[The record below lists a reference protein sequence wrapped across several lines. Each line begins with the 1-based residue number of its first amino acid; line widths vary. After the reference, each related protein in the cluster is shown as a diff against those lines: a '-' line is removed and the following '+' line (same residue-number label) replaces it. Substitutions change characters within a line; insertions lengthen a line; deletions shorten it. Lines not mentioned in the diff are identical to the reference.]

1 MLCSVIIP
9 LYNKEQYIVSAIDSV
24 MSQSHQ
30 DFEIVVVDDGSR
42 DGGAALVE
50 AMADPRIRLI
60 RQANG
65 GVSRARNAGIAAARG
80 DLVCFLDADD
90 WYAIDFLATI
100 VSMYQ
105 KYPESSFF
113 STSFLC
119 MNDPADGRLD
129 QAADAHFAPIA
140 NFYAYRAAHGVFY
153 CTNSI
158 AVPRRH
164 LMSMPQCFPEG
175 DQFGEDQ
182 DLWFRLAERLQLVF
196 TPARLVAYRT
206 DVAGSLCTV
215 HDLRTLPQVFSRLE
229 QRAMALPASDP
240 SRPAALSIVADARI
254 KVARYALQDGRRGD
268 ALAQLRKALRGGLS
282 MRWLVTF
289 VMCTA
294 GNASLLKRWELW
306 RELKRGN

>member
-1 MLCSVIIP
+1 MMLCSVIIP
-9 LYNKEQYIVSAIDSV
+9 LYNKEKYIVSAIESV
-24 MSQSHQ
+24 IAQSYQ

-50 AMADPRIRLI
+50 AMADPRVRLI

-65 GVSRARNAGIAAARG
+65 GVSRARNTGIAAARG
-80 DLVCFLDADD
+80 ELVCFLDADD
-90 WYAIDFLATI
+90 WYAVDFLLVI

-105 KYPESSFF
+105 KYPEKSFF

-119 MNDPADGRLD
+119 MNDPSDGLLD
-129 QAADAHFAPIA
+129 QAAHARFEPIT
-140 NFYAYRAAHGVFY
+140 NFYAYRAAHGVFF

-196 TPARLVAYRT
+196 TPAKLVAYRT
-206 DVAGSLCTV
+206 DVAGSLVTV
-215 HDLRTLPQVFSRLE
+215 HNLRTLPQVFSRLE
-229 QRAMALPASDP
+229 QRVTLLPASDV
-240 SRPAALSIVADARI
+240 SRRPALRIVSHARVS
-254 KVARYALQDGRRGD
+254 VARFALQEGRRGA
-268 ALAQLRKALRGGLS
+268 ALAELWRAARCAISSRWAVTVLMCALGSAS
-282 MRWLVTF
+282 M
-289 VMCTA
+289 
-294 GNASLLKRWELW
+294 LKRW
-306 RELKRGN
+306 

>member
-9 LYNKEQYIVSAIDSV
+9 LYNKEHYIAAAIASV
-24 MSQSHQ
+24 MAQSHQ
-30 DFEIVVVDDGSR
+30 EFEIVVVDDGSR

-50 AMADPRIRLI
+50 AMPDPRIRLL

-80 DLVCFLDADD
+80 ELVCFLDADD
-90 WYAIDFLATI
+90 WYGKDFLKAM
-100 VSMYQ
+100 VSIYQ
-105 KYPESSFF
+105 KYPEDSFF

-119 MNDPADGRLD
+119 MHDPSDGRLD
-129 QAADAHFAPIA
+129 EAADADFEPIA

-164 LMSMPQCFPEG
+164 LMAMPYCFPEG

-196 TPARLVAYRT
+196 TPARLVAYRS

-215 HDLRTLPQVFSRLE
+215 YNLRTLPQVFSRLE
-229 QRAMALPASDP
+229 QRASRLPAADP
-240 SRPAALSIVADARI
+240 SRHPALSIVADARI
-254 KVARYALQDGRRGD
+254 KVARYALQDGRRGE
-268 ALAQLRKALRGGLS
+268 ALGELRRALRGGMS

-289 VMCTA
+289 VMCTV
-294 GNASLLKRWELW
+294 GNASLLKRWEMW
-306 RELKRGN
+306 RELKRDN